1 MTKEEYVKELE
12 KQFEEGETLIPDP
25 PTAAAEQATDEN
37 AATATQTAT
46 EAQNGP
52 APAIDTGEGEKPAD
66 GSAEGETKAGEETGD
81 ADEKDAPKFSH
92 RKFKK
97 MEYENRT
104 LRARLEALEAEVRG
118 NGGKASDEAKE
129 TPKPRKADFAT
140 DEEYADALIAYR
152 LKEIAKGAKAEED
165 KRAAEV
171 ADAQKFLADFN
182 AKVDKYV
189 PADKREWLNAEAQD
203 GMEMLTELTGGKK
216 NPTIRAI
223 ISSAKAP
230 IVLAECLRNPSL
242 AEALAK
248 MGDVERQM
256 TIWKIGETS
265 RIFADTKTEQTA
277 TASAPVPIVGKVGV
291 GATSAPK
298 PFEQMTDDELYAE
311 YLKSGGRV

>member
-1 MTKEEYVKELE
+1 
-12 KQFEEGETLIPDP
+12 
-25 PTAAAEQATDEN
+25 
-37 AATATQTAT
+37 
-46 EAQNGP
+46 
-52 APAIDTGEGEKPAD
+52 
-66 GSAEGETKAGEETGD
+66 
-81 ADEKDAPKFSH
+81 
-92 RKFKK
+92 

-248 MGDVERQM
+248 MGDVERQR